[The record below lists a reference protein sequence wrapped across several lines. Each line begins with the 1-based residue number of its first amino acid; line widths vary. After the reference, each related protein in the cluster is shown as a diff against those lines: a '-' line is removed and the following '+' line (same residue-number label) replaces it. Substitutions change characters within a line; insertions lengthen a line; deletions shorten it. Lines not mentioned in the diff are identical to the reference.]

1 MQYTFIYQALLEY
14 YLYGDTELDVSS
26 LENHLQTLHG
36 TATHFDK
43 IGLEEEFRVRAKAGS
58 RPKESPLNHPPPL
71 WPEPGTSRVALPPV
85 MQREEFLGAFRAE
98 QGPVWGSASC
108 VGSHFPTFGK
118 RPGSETGR
126 CCGSAGALD
135 RGAVPGLRELRGRV
149 RVAAVTPCPP

>member
-58 RPKESPLNHPPPL
+58 RPKESPFNHPPPL
-71 WPEPGTSRVALPPV
+71 ARARNKQGGPPA
-85 MQREEFLGAFRAE
+85 RDAEGRILGGF
-98 QGPVWGSASC
+98 QS
-108 VGSHFPTFGK
+108 
-118 RPGSETGR
+118 
-126 CCGSAGALD
+126 
-135 RGAVPGLRELRGRV
+135 
-149 RVAAVTPCPP
+149 

>member
-58 RPKESPLNHPPPL
+58 RPKESPFNHHPPR
-71 WPEPGTSRVALPPV
+71 PEPGTSRVALPPV
-85 MQREEFLGAFRAE
+85 TQREEFLGAFRAE
-98 QGPVWGSASC
+98 QGPVWGARHAWVLISQHS
-108 VGSHFPTFGK
+108 GSVRGQRRGVVAGQQAPL
-118 RPGSETGR
+118 TGV
-126 CCGSAGALD
+126 LF
-135 RGAVPGLRELRGRV
+135 RG
-149 RVAAVTPCPP
+149 